1 MGWPLPALAGRG
13 FFSIFIIKMAR
24 HNEVG
29 KTGEALARQYL
40 ENQGYR
46 ILEANWRHRRAEVD
60 FIAMDGKVL
69 VFVEVKT
76 RSSAAFGR
84 PEEFVTSY
92 KEQLIVEAAIAYM
105 EAIGHD
111 WELRFDIISIL
122 YQNEEEYELEHI
134 PDAFFP
140 GLAG

>member
-1 MGWPLPALAGRG
+1 
-13 FFSIFIIKMAR
+13 MAH

-29 KTGEALARQYL
+29 QTGEALARRYL
-40 ENQGYR
+40 EEKGYR
-46 ILEANWRHRRAEVD
+46 ILEANWRYRRAEVD
-60 FIAMDGKVL
+60 LIAMDGAIL

-76 RSSAAFGR
+76 RGSAAFGR
-84 PEEFVTSY
+84 PEEFVTRY
-92 KEQLIVEAAIAYM
+92 KEQLLTDAAMAYM

-122 YQNEEEYELEHI
+122 YQSEQDYRIEHF

-140 GLAG
+140 GLEG

>member
-1 MGWPLPALAGRG
+1 
-13 FFSIFIIKMAR
+13 MAR

-40 ENQGYR
+40 EGRGYR
-46 ILEANWRHRRAEVD
+46 ILEANWRYRRAEVD
-60 FIAMDGKVL
+60 LIAMDGKVL

-111 WELRFDIISIL
+111 WELRFDIIAIL
-122 YQNEEEYELEHI
+122 YRNDNDYQLEHF

-140 GLAG
+140 GLEG

>member
-1 MGWPLPALAGRG
+1 
-13 FFSIFIIKMAR
+13 MAR

-29 KTGEALARQYL
+29 KSGEALARQHL
-40 ENQGYR
+40 EEQGYR
-46 ILEANWRHRRAEVD
+46 ILEANWRYRRAEVD
-60 FIAMDGKVL
+60 LIAMDGKAL

-76 RSSAAFGR
+76 RSSDAFGK

-92 KEQLIVEAAIAYM
+92 KEKLIVEAAIAYM

-122 YQNEEEYELEHI
+122 FRSESDYQLKHI

-140 GLAG
+140 GLEG